1 MTSEDVTSI
10 VVSLKRSGLASAINT
25 HQPLHSQLLTP
36 LMRKESTMQDN
47 PNKETENPPL
57 DAEDWELAF
66 EAYEGNTHAA
76 LNMAFNLMAM
86 KGYLSYDP
94 PKIEEVDRRGSRR
107 DRSRHR
113 GSVSVHTVSSCVPR
127 RVHEVNRRGDDSR
140 GRRNVEEAG
149 P

>member
-1 MTSEDVTSI
+1 
-10 VVSLKRSGLASAINT
+10 
-25 HQPLHSQLLTP
+25 
-36 LMRKESTMQDN
+36 MQDN

-94 PKIEEVDRRGSRR
+94 PKIEEVLEGIDHAIEALYPYTQFHHVCHGAYMKLI
-107 DRSRHR
+107 
-113 GSVSVHTVSSCVPR
+113 GGEMTQ
-127 RVHEVNRRGDDSR
+127 
-140 GRRNVEEAG
+140 EEEETLKKLG
-149 P
+149 LKF